1 MDPVPYAALINQRL
15 VIPSERTQYC
25 AVSRSFLQDCL
36 AELVAQIRVDE
47 EWYLGRNE
55 DVRQAIEAGHVANAR
70 EHYARFGYF
79 EHRMPYE
86 VQVQE
91 DWYSQEYPDVEEA
104 VRSAVFQSG
113 QQHFELRGFQEGRVP
128 YPHFRLEQG

>member
-1 MDPVPYAALINQRL
+1 MEPVPYAALINQRL

-36 AELVAQIRVDE
+36 AEFVSQIRVDE
-47 EWYLGRNE
+47 PWYLARNE
-55 DVRQAIEAGHVANAR
+55 DVRQAIAAGEVAGAR

-91 DWYSQEYPDVEEA
+91 DWYLQEYPDVEEA
-104 VRSAVFQSG
+104 VRGGVFQSG

-128 YPHFRLEQG
+128 FPHFRLEQG